1 MRAPINYLR
10 CRIPAMQLV
19 SDYVSTHDTRRT
31 TDGGKNENTNTHT
44 VLVAAGLPDMPSAT
58 EMTAQELLNFASN
71 QIQNV
76 TKESASYPPICD
88 CSARKIVDSKL
99 ASPTHT

>member
-1 MRAPINYLR
+1 
-10 CRIPAMQLV
+10 
-19 SDYVSTHDTRRT
+19 
-31 TDGGKNENTNTHT
+31 
-44 VLVAAGLPDMPSAT
+44 MPSAT

-76 TKESASYPPICD
+76 TKESASYPPICG
-88 CSARKIVDSKL
+88 CRARKIVDSKL